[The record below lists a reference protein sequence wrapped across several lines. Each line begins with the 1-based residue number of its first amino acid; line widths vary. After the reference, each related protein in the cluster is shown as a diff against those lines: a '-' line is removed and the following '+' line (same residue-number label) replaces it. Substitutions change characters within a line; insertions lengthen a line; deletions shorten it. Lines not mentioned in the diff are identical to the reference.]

1 LVCGLWQIP
10 TWRHIKGGYNR
21 RRRALRRAILEPLLV
36 GKPVLRDTV
45 MHALADRGH
54 LVYCQNGDVSFFVD
68 PSDRVVG
75 AWLMWHGG
83 YQRREI
89 DKAITV
95 LAENGRLS
103 ADAVFVDIGANI
115 GTHTV
120 YALRSG
126 QFTRAVAF
134 EPEPKNAR
142 LLAMNMEANGVA
154 NVVTVVPK
162 AAGEATGTATL
173 YLHPRNKG
181 AHALG
186 RSPSVDGQE
195 QFEVPVVRVE
205 DVLAECGVEER
216 VGLLW
221 VDVEGHEL
229 HVMRGLKRLLA
240 RGVPIS
246 FEYTPQQHSD
256 EAKRE
261 ITALLGAHY
270 TQMRSLND
278 PSRRLP
284 ISALLTTQN
293 MDDFLAF

>member
-1 LVCGLWQIP
+1 
-10 TWRHIKGGYNR
+10 
-21 RRRALRRAILEPLLV
+21 
-36 GKPVLRDTV
+36 
-45 MHALADRGH
+45 MHALADRGQ
-54 LVYCQNGDVSFFVD
+54 LVFCQNGDVSFFVD

-83 YQRREI
+83 FRRREI
-89 DKAITV
+89 DQAIAI

-103 ADAVFVDIGANI
+103 ADAMFVDIGANI

-126 QFTRAVAF
+126 RFTGAVAF

-142 LLAMNMEANGVA
+142 LLAMNLEANGVA
-154 NVVTVVPK
+154 DVVTVVPK
-162 AAGEATGTATL
+162 AAGEAAGTATL

-205 DVLAECGVEER
+205 DVLAECGVEQR

-221 VDVEGHEL
+221 LDVEGHEL

-246 FEYTPQQHSD
+246 FEYFPQRHSD
-256 EAKRE
+256 DAKRE
-261 ITALLGAHY
+261 IAALLGAHY
-270 TQMRSLND
+270 THMRSLSD
-278 PSRRLP
+278 PTRRFP
-284 ISALLTTQN
+284 SSALLTMQRGG
-293 MDDFLAF
+293 DILAF

>member
-1 LVCGLWQIP
+1 ML
-10 TWRHIKGGYNR
+10 
-21 RRRALRRAILEPLLV
+21 
-36 GKPVLRDTV
+36 
-45 MHALADRGH
+45 
-54 LVYCQNGDVSFFVD
+54 CQNGDERFFVD

-83 YQRREI
+83 FQRREI
-89 DKAITV
+89 EQAIAL

-115 GTHTV
+115 GTHTI

-126 QFTRAVAF
+126 KFTRAVAF

-154 NVVTVVPK
+154 DVVTVVPK
-162 AAGEATGTATL
+162 AAGEVAGTAML

-186 RSPSVDGQE
+186 RPPSVDGQE
-195 QFEVPVVRVE
+195 QFEVPIVRVE

-221 VDVEGHEL
+221 IDVEGHEL

-240 RGVPIS
+240 RGIPIL
-246 FEYTPQQHSD
+246 FEYTPQRHSD

-261 ITALLGAHY
+261 IAALLGAHY
-270 TQMRSLND
+270 TQMCSLND

-284 ISALLTTQN
+284 ISALLTKQN
-293 MDDFLAF
+293 VEDILAF

>member
-1 LVCGLWQIP
+1 MHNLWQAS
-10 TWRHIKGGYNR
+10 TWRHIKGAYGR

-36 GKPVLRDTV
+36 DNPVLRDTV
-45 MHALADRGH
+45 MNALADRGQ
-54 LVYCQNGDVSFFVD
+54 LVFCQNDDVSFFVD

-89 DKAITV
+89 DQAISV
-95 LAENGRLS
+95 LAQNMRLS

-126 QFTRAVAF
+126 RFTRAVAF

-142 LLAMNMEANGVA
+142 LLAMNMEANRLTDIVKII
-154 NVVTVVPK
+154 PK
-162 AAGEATGTATL
+162 AAGEAVGTATL

-181 AHALG
+181 GHALG
-186 RSPSVDGQE
+186 QSPTVDGQE
-195 QFEVPVVRVE
+195 RCEVPVVRVE

-221 VDVEGHEL
+221 IDVEGHEL
-229 HVMRGLKRLLA
+229 HVMRGLERLLA
-240 RGVPIS
+240 RGVPIA
-246 FEYTPQQHSD
+246 FEHAPKRHSD
-256 EAKRE
+256 ESKRE
-261 ITALLGAHY
+261 MTALLSTSY
-270 TQMRSLND
+270 TQMRSLSDLNR
-278 PSRRLP
+278 SLP
-284 ISALLTTQN
+284 IAALLTMQKQ
-293 MDDFLAF
+293 DDILLF

>member
-1 LVCGLWQIP
+1 MCGLWQIP
-10 TWRHIKGGYNR
+10 TWRHIKGAYGR

-54 LVYCQNGDVSFFVD
+54 LVFCQNDNVSFFVD

-83 YQRREI
+83 YQRR
-89 DKAITV
+89 AIEQV
-95 LAENGRLS
+95 IAILAENGRLS

-115 GTHTV
+115 GTHTL

-126 QFTRAVAF
+126 RFTGAVAF

-142 LLAMNMEANGVA
+142 LLTMNMDANGVS

-162 AAGEATGTATL
+162 AAGEAAGTGTL

-195 QFEVPVVRVE
+195 QLDVPVVRVE
-205 DVLAECGVEER
+205 DVLAECGVEQR

-246 FEYTPQQHSD
+246 FEYSPQHQSD

-261 ITALLGAHY
+261 ITALLSANY
-270 TQMRSLND
+270 THLHSLSD
-278 PSRRLP
+278 PTRRLP
-284 ISALLTTQN
+284 ISALLTAQRVE
-293 MDDFLAF
+293 DILAF

>member
-1 LVCGLWQIP
+1 MYDLWQAP
-10 TWRHIKGGYNR
+10 TWRRIKGAYGR
-21 RRRALRRAILEPLLV
+21 QRRALRRAILEPLLV
-36 GKPVLRDTV
+36 DNPVLRDTV
-45 MHALADRGH
+45 MNALADRGQ
-54 LVYCQNGDVSFFVD
+54 LVFCQNDDVRFFVD

-89 DKAITV
+89 DQAIRV
-95 LAENGRLS
+95 LAENMRLS

-126 QFTRAVAF
+126 RFTRAVAF

-142 LLAMNMEANGVA
+142 LLTMNMEANGVA
-154 NVVTVVPK
+154 DVVTIIPK
-162 AAGEATGTATL
+162 AAGEVTGTATL

-181 AHALG
+181 GHALG
-186 RSPSVDGQE
+186 QSPAVDGQE
-195 QFEVPVVRVE
+195 QCEVPVVRVE

-221 VDVEGHEL
+221 IDVEGHDL
-229 HVMRGLKRLLA
+229 HVMRGLGRLLA
-240 RGVPIS
+240 RGVPIA
-246 FEYTPQQHSD
+246 FEYAPKRHSD
-256 EAKRE
+256 ELKRE
-261 ITALLGAHY
+261 MTALLSTSY

-278 PSRRLP
+278 LNQSLP
-284 ISALLTTQN
+284 IAALLTMHDQ
-293 MDDFLAF
+293 DDILLF

>member
-1 LVCGLWQIP
+1 
-10 TWRHIKGGYNR
+10 
-21 RRRALRRAILEPLLV
+21 LV

-45 MHALADRGH
+45 MHALADRGQ
-54 LVYCQNGDVSFFVD
+54 LVFCQNGDVSFFVD

-75 AWLMWHGG
+75 AWLMWHGS

-89 DKAITV
+89 DQAIAV
-95 LAENGRLS
+95 LAENGQLS

-126 QFTRAVAF
+126 RFTHAVAF

-154 NVVTVVPK
+154 NVVTVVSK
-162 AAGEATGTATL
+162 AAGEAAGTAML

-195 QFEVPVVRVE
+195 QFEVAVVRVE

-240 RGVPIS
+240 RGIPIS
-246 FEYTPQQHSD
+246 FEYSPQRHSD
-256 EAKRE
+256 EEKRE

-270 TQMRSLND
+270 TQMRSLSD
-278 PSRRLP
+278 PNRHLP

-293 MDDFLAF
+293 VDDILAF